1 MCAVE
6 TKAQQ
11 QSGRTQ
17 NQSNKVPVWPTL
29 LTACLQERGYSEE
42 LGFDPHASSSKILNR
57 SRSPWPTTLTGDLSA
72 NSVCRSLFCFSSLR
86 VVLKIQLISVIDKS
100 NQDEDLARNS
110 PVNVQN
116 VRGPLNCLQGD
127 AIPRLFHAG
136 PLLRGSYYGLCLEL
150 VGMNLARAL
159 KLGVSKE
166 RLKQGALEALQ
177 KLHAAKFLHGDIRP
191 ENICYQATTQRV
203 SRFLSREIQFAR
215 CFSANMAVID
225 ARRGVEEGF
234 LRDCFI
240 PLPTSESK
248 VDLPMNAEM

>member
-110 PVNVQN
+110 PVNV
-116 VRGPLNCLQGD
+116 
-127 AIPRLFHAG
+127 
-136 PLLRGSYYGLCLEL
+136 SE
-150 VGMNLARAL
+150 
-159 KLGVSKE
+159 
-166 RLKQGALEALQ
+166 
-177 KLHAAKFLHGDIRP
+177 
-191 ENICYQATTQRV
+191 
-203 SRFLSREIQFAR
+203 RFLSREIQFAMFLCKHGCNR
-215 CFSANMAVID
+215 CSERSGRGIFERLFHSFANE
-225 ARRGVEEGF
+225 RKQ
-234 LRDCFI
+234 
-240 PLPTSESK
+240 S
-248 VDLPMNAEM
+248 